1 MRVIKRL
8 HIKRSK
14 RSSVE
19 LCVSVSVCAIRTL
32 VAKILLGQPTWPV
45 ISIAN
50 IACALFYGSAML
62 IIPLLGVFFFGG
74 LWWSQT
80 NFIQASL
87 VNRINLVFLL
97 RYEHCL
103 QQGRSC
109 KCIELSTCSQTNR
122 TQLLQ
127 PRNYVDRFEF
137 NVCMDS
143 VSSLMNEV
151 LTTRAH
157 TSQEVFSELRHC
169 TKIFINEEMGRLR
182 SIYLILSWLTQLSP
196 SISNLQT
203 LIRSDWLASLRC
215 AWCMRTRTE
224 RQWHRSQWISWNRK
238 HLAVALLN
246 LIG

>member
-1 MRVIKRL
+1 MRFRFRL
-8 HIKRSK
+8 CDPYIGRQDSA
-14 RSSVE
+14 RPADLAGYFNCE
-19 LCVSVSVCAIRTL
+19 YCMRTFLWLCD
-32 VAKILLGQPTWPV
+32 
-45 ISIAN
+45 AN
-50 IACALFYGSAML
+50 HSAF
-62 IIPLLGVFFFGG
+62 GCFFFGG